1 MCCSVSITAE
11 RHRSITC
18 RTVRSGPPVGLGP
31 CRLCERS
38 RFGGW
43 RLLSAHGRTD
53 EGGSRKT
60 QMWIVC
66 VPCGA
71 AARGVSA
78 RHRATFSRFF
88 CVSAAI
94 RSVFLPPAPLCSS
107 LMDRRLEPCYLP
119 DPLLS
124 SPPPPPP
131 PLSLHRTLKNTFAA
145 AERVFHAPRSNTLK
159 REKNAPLAAH
169 GGRTSLQN
177 RPRVKAALPGVST
190 PTRPRALTPTHRGE
204 AEGGGGHFHA

>member
-66 VPCGA
+66 VRCGA

-124 SPPPPPP
+124 SSSP
-131 PLSLHRTLKNTFAA
+131 
-145 AERVFHAPRSNTLK
+145 
-159 REKNAPLAAH
+159 
-169 GGRTSLQN
+169 TS
-177 RPRVKAALPGVST
+177 PTALPAPHTEKHICS
-190 PTRPRALTPTHRGE
+190 R
-204 AEGGGGHFHA
+204 